1 MLLTIASKPSD
12 GGKKDVSLSVK
23 QKLELISKVEFD
35 VSSIIYATEASTSP
49 IPSTSHSICNV
60 TDSLTQNKS
69 Y

>member
-12 GGKKDVSLSVK
+12 GGKKGVSLSVK
-23 QKLELISKVEFD
+23 QKLELNKVEFD

-60 TDSLTQNKS
+60 TASLTQNKS